1 MTRIPAIAF
10 AAAAALCAGMAA
22 PALAQDQASTPT
34 TGSHIDPSARPQM
47 LSTITVGGATDAAKA
62 VPIDAN
68 EARIDRPQI
77 GEVDAG
83 AWLPTEQNTP
93 NQ

>member
-22 PALAQDQASTPT
+22 PALALDQASTPT
-34 TGSHIDPSARPQM
+34 TGSHIDPAARPQM
-47 LSTITVGGATDAAKA
+47 LPPVEVGGATEAAKSL
-62 VPIDAN
+62 PLDAN
-68 EARIDRPQI
+68 EARIDHPRI
-77 GEVDAG
+77 GEVDA
-83 AWLPTEQNTP
+83 AEWLPQDKP